1 MNLGTFLSLEIIC
14 TTYFGDAAHTCRNF
28 TMHNYTGHACE
39 FYKFNFNYKYSFIL
53 SPHHK
58 MSRGIMELQLH

>member
-14 TTYFGDAAHTCRNF
+14 TTYFGDAVHTCRNF

-39 FYKFNFNYKYSFIL
+39 FYKFNFNYPVSTVN
-53 SPHHK
+53 
-58 MSRGIMELQLH
+58 